1 MPYKDSNAARLA
13 AREKQ
18 RRYRANKKK
27 KAAPTVSPAAER
39 VDADRLAEWSRSTLK
54 VPPGH
59 PLAGQPLEL
68 PPYGVDFLRD
78 ALAVP
83 ESLLCVARKNAK
95 SAIIAVLLLARLGG
109 PLRFQGYRG
118 GVCSVNREKAGELW
132 LQCEGIIE
140 ASELPGIIAR
150 KSPRH
155 LLSDTG
161 RVDFLSADA
170 SAGHSSGFDDAV
182 FDELGLLKERDRE
195 LVNGLRTS
203 VSARNGRFI
212 GLSIQGDAPFT
223 EEMLARRGAAG
234 LTVHH
239 YAAPEDCSLDDE
251 DAWRAANPGLDLGIK
266 SMDYMRHQ
274 SARALTTPADAPSFR
289 AFDLNQ
295 PQGIGQQQLVSAQD
309 WQALEC
315 EPDLLPPARGPM
327 VLGVDLSAGY
337 AMSAAVAYWPETQ
350 RMEGLCAFPAEPGLK
365 ARGDADGVGSLY
377 ERMASRGELMVTN
390 GRTVNVAEFL
400 HSAFSRFDAPTV
412 VVCDYWRLNELKD
425 GLDGAGIPPGIVI
438 TRRMGW
444 KDGSEDVRNFQRAVK
459 ESRVRTPV
467 SLAIR
472 SAMSGAVTISDAVG
486 NLMLAKGTQ
495 GGRRGRHKDDLA
507 AAAVLAVSI
516 GMRYSPGQRD
526 SGREYKRVTT

>member
-1 MPYKDSNAARLA
+1 MPYKDPNATRLA
-13 AREKQ
+13 SRETT

-27 KAAPTVSPAAER
+27 QAAPVTSPPVEP
-39 VDADRLAEWSRSTLK
+39 VDADRLAEWSRSTLR

-68 PPYGVDFLRD
+68 PPYGVAFLRD

-132 LQCEGIIE
+132 LQCEAIIE
-140 ASELPGIIAR
+140 ASDLKGIQAR

-170 SAGHSSGFDDAV
+170 SAGHASGFDDAV

-195 LVNGLRTS
+195 LVNGLRSS

-234 LTVHH
+234 LAVHH

-251 DAWRAANPGLDLGIK
+251 DAWRAANPGLELGIK
-266 SMDYMRHQ
+266 AMDYMRHQ
-274 SARALTTPADAPSFR
+274 ALRALTTPADAPAFR

-295 PQGIGQQQLVSAQD
+295 PQDIAQQQLVTAQD
-309 WQALEC
+309 WKGLQREH
-315 EPDLLPPARGPM
+315 DSLPAQTGPM
-327 VLGVDLSAGY
+327 ILGVDLSSGY
-337 AMSAAVAYWPETQ
+337 AMSAAVAYWPETL

-365 ARGDADGVGSLY
+365 ARGDADGVGGLY
-377 ERMASRGELMVTN
+377 ERMASRGELIVTH
-390 GRTVNVAEFL
+390 GRTVDVAEFL
-400 HSAFSRFDAPTV
+400 HSALSVFGAPDV
-412 VVCDYWRLNELKD
+412 VVCDYWRLRELKD
-425 GLDGAGIPPGIVI
+425 GLDGAGIPPGIII

-459 ESRVRTPV
+459 ESRIRTPV
-467 SLAIR
+467 SLAVG
-472 SAMSGAVTISDAVG
+472 SAMSGAVTVSDPVG
-486 NLMLAKGTQ
+486 NMMLAKGTM

-507 AAAVLAVSI
+507 AASVLAVSI
-516 GMRYSPGQRD
+516 GTRYLPNQPDAG
-526 SGREYKRVTT
+526 GEYVSVLA